1 MKAVLRCDL
10 DEHSQRWDTRLLER
24 TVSGVPLLKRHLLA
38 FREAGLREVQVRVFD
53 DDQGGVADL
62 LKKYPVEGIR
72 AVVEPTS
79 TLPGAETA
87 TLQQRA
93 DTLIDPRLIQQIVS
107 MWGEGPASRWTGPL
121 ECVDQHRDNYP
132 LEAKTPYKVGV
143 PEKDEAA
150 LLQSRPVDPKLH
162 PIGLDLKTGPP
173 LKPAC
178 VDVGRYYWH
187 RLEDVEDFKIATR
200 KTLLATMKATDG
212 IYARTNRRVSLLISR
227 LLINTPVTPNAVTLF
242 TLVCSLVAGLLYA
255 KGEYG
260 FMVAGA
266 FLSWAASMLD
276 GVDGELAR
284 SKFQASDF
292 GCWLEMVCDYLYYV
306 FVFSGIG
313 YGLEAATGNP
323 IWFYLG
329 VASAVGSLI
338 GFAVVAHQRKLYSSQ
353 GDAGEYGLAFQ
364 RRVGAQSKKSPVYAA
379 TRKLTF
385 LATRAALPY
394 YIFIFTVLGLA
405 KALLVLIFVGTS
417 LSCFFAAYVTSLFTS
432 PAAE

>member
-10 DEHSQRWDTRLLER
+10 VEQDQRWDTSLLER
-24 TVSGVPLLKRHLLA
+24 PISGVPLLKRHLLA
-38 FREAGLREVQVRVFD
+38 FRDAGFKAVEVRVFE
-53 DDQGGVADL
+53 DDQKVAEILKRCGADGVQ
-62 LKKYPVEGIR
+62 
-72 AVVEPTS
+72 AVVRPA
-79 TLPGAETA
+79 PAETA
-87 TLQQRA
+87 PEATLEQRA
-93 DTLIDPRLIQQIVS
+93 DTLVDPRLVQQIASV
-107 MWGEGPASRWTGPL
+107 WGEGPASKWTGPL
-121 ECVDQHRDNYP
+121 ECVDKHRDNYP
-132 LEAKTPYKVGV
+132 AEAKTPYKVGV
-143 PEKDEAA
+143 PEKDEAS
-150 LLQSRPVDPKLH
+150 LLQSRPADSNLH
-162 PIGLDLKTGPP
+162 PIGLEVKTGTR
-173 LKPAC
+173 LKPAY

-187 RLEDVEDFKIATR
+187 RCNGSKDFKIATR
-200 KTLLATMKATDG
+200 KTLLATMKVTDG
-212 IYARTNRRVSLLISR
+212 IYARTNRRVSLRISR

-242 TLVCSLVAGLLYA
+242 TLVCSLLAGLLYA
-255 KGEYG
+255 KGEYS

-284 SKFQASDF
+284 AKFQASDF

-306 FVFSGIG
+306 FVFSGMG
-313 YGLEAATGNP
+313 YGLDAATGNP

-329 VASAVGSLI
+329 IASAIGSLI
-338 GFAVVAHQRKLYSSQ
+338 GFAVVAHQRKLYTSE
-353 GDAGEYGLAFQ
+353 GDAGDYGLAFQ
-364 RRVGAQSKKSPVYAA
+364 RKVGAQSKRNPVYAA